1 VIHGR
6 FIYREFL
13 PAWLVLTL
21 STGTLAVSPISDRQ
35 GWSGYL
41 MLGAGHTDV
50 ESNTVV
56 GNDFIDG
63 SGDTIGS
70 IHDAPGSSGVV
81 HVTGEGEVKYTLPGR
96 NQIFLG
102 GSMEDRLTLDF
113 ATQLGWRKQ
122 TTSAGIFQAGILL
135 SVVPLEVWEDPYL
148 AGVGR
153 KETNRNSTGARFV
166 WGRILGSGFEL
177 TAQVRKIDLDEELS
191 GTDPALACNLACRSM
206 LDRNGEQYQLRLSY
220 TYNWRGRHGFR
231 PQLRYRR
238 ESLDGDATAR
248 DAYSLQLTYSY
259 VSATWIVVANVL
271 YGESSFDEANPLYGI
286 KQDAGNR
293 ALDTTVLYRLPTEHG
308 RWQLAG
314 GAFRTESDSDIDF
327 HDNEISQLLFGVV
340 YNFGNQPGT
349 R

>member
-1 VIHGR
+1 V
-6 FIYREFL
+6 
-13 PAWLVLTL
+13 LVPSALAVLL
-21 STGTLAVSPISDRQ
+21 STGVLAVSPVSDQQ

-41 MLGAGHTDV
+41 MLGAGHTGV
-50 ESNTVV
+50 VSNTVV

-70 IHDAPGSSGVV
+70 IHDEPGTTGVV
-81 HVTGEGEVKYTLPGR
+81 HVTGEGEVKYTLVGR

-122 TTSAGIFQAGILL
+122 TTRAGIFQAGVLF
-135 SVVPLEVWEDPYL
+135 SAVPLEVWEDPYL

-153 KETNRNSTGARFV
+153 KETDRDSTGARFV
-166 WGRILGSGFEL
+166 WGRIMGSGFEL

-191 GTDPALACNLACRSM
+191 GTDPALDCDSTCRSM
-206 LDRNGEQYQLRLSY
+206 LDRNGDQVQLRLSY
-220 TYNWRGRHGFR
+220 TYNWRGHHGFR
-231 PQLRYRR
+231 PQIRYRKEDLR
-238 ESLDGDATAR
+238 GDATAR

-259 VSATWIVVANVL
+259 VGARWIVVANAL
-271 YGESSFDEANPLYGI
+271 YGESSFDKANPLYGI

-293 ALDTTVLYRLPTEHG
+293 ALDIIVLYRLPTEHG
-308 RWQLAG
+308 RWQLAA
-314 GAFRTESDSDIDF
+314 GAFRAESDSDIDF

-340 YNFGNQPGT
+340 YNIGDQPGT